1 MLELQVV
8 SEKNTEDRSIKQI
21 RVLHNDTL
29 IFLCSTLPT
38 IKLLLSDLG
47 VEHPNESI
55 LSFTEDYVISN
66 MKIKSDKDFIA
77 VPYTEHEEN
86 TMQIDVRLVGSVVDE
101 KVIKLYVGKQ
111 DDKVYLYYPKEVV
124 EDCKGLGS
132 LADKVTLEELS
143 LI

>member
-55 LSFTEDYVISN
+55 LYFTEDYVISN
-66 MKIKSDKDFIA
+66 RKIK
-77 VPYTEHEEN
+77 
-86 TMQIDVRLVGSVVDE
+86 
-101 KVIKLYVGKQ
+101 
-111 DDKVYLYYPKEVV
+111 
-124 EDCKGLGS
+124 
-132 LADKVTLEELS
+132 
-143 LI
+143 

>member
-1 MLELQVV
+1 MYLKRTRKIGL
-8 SEKNTEDRSIKQI
+8 STDKSI
-21 RVLHNDTL
+21 HNDTL

-66 MKIKSDKDFIA
+66 MKIKSDKEFIA

-111 DDKVYLYYPKEVV
+111 DDKVYLYYPREVV

-132 LADKVTLEELS
+132 LSDKVTLEELS

>member
-47 VEHPNESI
+47 
-55 LSFTEDYVISN
+55 
-66 MKIKSDKDFIA
+66 
-77 VPYTEHEEN
+77 
-86 TMQIDVRLVGSVVDE
+86 
-101 KVIKLYVGKQ
+101 
-111 DDKVYLYYPKEVV
+111 
-124 EDCKGLGS
+124 
-132 LADKVTLEELS
+132 
-143 LI
+143 

>member
-1 MLELQVV
+1 
-8 SEKNTEDRSIKQI
+8 
-21 RVLHNDTL
+21 
-29 IFLCSTLPT
+29 
-38 IKLLLSDLG
+38 
-47 VEHPNESI
+47 
-55 LSFTEDYVISN
+55 
-66 MKIKSDKDFIA
+66 

-111 DDKVYLYYPKEVV
+111 DDKVYLYYPREVV

-132 LADKVTLEELS
+132 LSDKVTLEELS